1 MGRSVSSSR
10 PPRPTRLLLVTN
22 TYPTPDRP
30 QVGPFVARRVA
41 ALEARGVEV
50 VVAGP
55 SSYRRSSPIRHLQ
68 IAWRALTARGP
79 FDGVEAHPL
88 YAAGVIG
95 LVAARLR
102 RRPLLAYAHGGDVAD
117 YAVRSRVHRA
127 LASWVAR
134 GAGAVVAN
142 SSDTAGYVQRLGATA
157 RVVSPGVDLSVFR
170 PAAEGGDVGDGEGRS
185 ADRRPL
191 RAKFGLPG
199 GPLALLLGMLSE
211 RKGADVFAAGVDS
224 APGWQ
229 GVMVG
234 DGPLA
239 ASLAVSHRAV
249 RQVSPVPSAEVA
261 NWLRA
266 ADVVV
271 VPSRREPLGLA
282 AVEALA
288 CGTPVIA
295 SNVGGLREVVRD
307 GENGLLVPPDDPGA
321 LAAALVRML
330 DSELRARLGSAG
342 PASVAGHD
350 MKTAAAQMAEVWA
363 ELGVRA

>member
-1 MGRSVSSSR
+1 
-10 PPRPTRLLLVTN
+10 LLVTN

-30 QVGPFVARRVA
+30 EVGPFVARRVA
-41 ALEARGVEV
+41 SLRERGVDV

-55 SSYRRSSPIRHLQ
+55 SSYRHSSPIRHAQ
-68 IAWRALTARGP
+68 IAWRALTTKGP

-88 YAAGVIG
+88 YFAGVIG

-127 LASWVAR
+127 LARWVAR
-134 GAGAVVAN
+134 GAAAVVTN
-142 SSDTAGYVQRLGATA
+142 SQDSAGYVERLGTTA
-157 RVVSPGVDLSVFR
+157 LVISPGVDLSVFR
-170 PAAEGGDVGDGEGRS
+170 PATEGAEGAE
-185 ADRRPL
+185 DRLAPRRRL
-191 RAKFGLPG
+191 GLPD
-199 GPLALLLGMLSE
+199 GPLALLLGTLSE
-211 RKGADVFAAGVDS
+211 RKGADVFAAGVES

-234 DGPLA
+234 SGPLA
-239 ASLAVSHRAV
+239 DSLASSHPSV
-249 RQVSPVPSAEVA
+249 RQVSPVPSAQVPD
-261 NWLRA
+261 WLRT

-307 GENGLLVPPDDPGA
+307 AENGLLIPSDDPVA
-321 LAAALVRML
+321 LAAALVRLL
-330 DSELRARLGSAG
+330 DPSLRERLGAAG

-350 MKTAAAQMAEVWA
+350 IKAAAAQMAEVWA
-363 ELGVRA
+363 ELGVRT

>member
-1 MGRSVSSSR
+1 MAGRAASRSVGPAS
-10 PPRPTRLLLVTN
+10 RPTRMLLVTN

-30 QVGPFVARRVA
+30 EIGPFVARRVA
-41 ALEARGVEV
+41 ALRERGVDV

-55 SSYRRSSPIRHLQ
+55 SSYRHSSPIRHLQ
-68 IAWRALTARGP
+68 IAWRALTAKGP

-127 LASWVAR
+127 LAAWVTR
-134 GAGAVVAN
+134 GAGAVVTN
-142 SSDTAGYVQRLGATA
+142 SGDSAGHVQRLGATA
-157 RVVSPGVDLSVFR
+157 HVVSPGVDLSVFR
-170 PAAEGGDVGDGEGRS
+170 PASPEDRGS
-185 ADRRPL
+185 ARRALRDRL
-191 RAKFGLPG
+191 ELPD
-199 GPLALLLGMLSE
+199 GPLAVLLGTLSE

-239 ASLAVSHRAV
+239 ASLAESHPAV
-249 RQVSPVPSAEVA
+249 RQVHPVPSAQVA
-261 NWLRA
+261 DWLRA

-295 SNVGGLREVVRD
+295 SNTGGLREVVHD
-307 GENGLLVPPDDPGA
+307 GENGLLIPPDDPGA
-321 LAAALVRML
+321 LAAALLRML
-330 DSELRARLGSAG
+330 DPELRARFGAAG

-350 MKTAAAQMAEVWA
+350 IRTAAAQMADVWA